1 MLLQAFPPG
10 QLVNWMVPKAVPSSH
25 NLLKFPISS
34 HFHTSQHTFCITL
47 PSTWARKQRSLE
59 VNGLSILILSLY
71 ILYLSLF
78 TLHYLPSTS
87 QNQAMA
93 LFVFTGNPSVTWSR
107 KSLGMES
114 SRLLSELQTYWL
126 VAFCWTNCFI
136 SSNLCFSIW
145 DREGDA
151 VWWAN
156 SRHSKHDSP
165 SKLFQGLFTLDYL
178 LFLGH
183 VPSLSSLAS
192 SSVNKQISHLE
203 TTNKFLSGALLLLV
217 FLL

>member
-1 MLLQAFPPG
+1 MSKKTEVIRG
-10 QLVNWMVPKAVPSSH
+10 E
-25 NLLKFPISS
+25 
-34 HFHTSQHTFCITL
+34 
-47 PSTWARKQRSLE
+47 RSLHPHPFT
-59 VNGLSILILSLY
+59 LHY

-78 TLHYLPSTS
+78 TLNYLPSTS

-93 LFVFTGNPSVTWSR
+93 LFLFTGNPSSVTWSW

-114 SRLLSELQTYWL
+114 SRLLFELQTYWL

-136 SSNLCFSIW
+136 SLNLCFSIW

-156 SRHSKHDSP
+156 SRHSEHDSP
-165 SKLFQGLFTLDYL
+165 SKVFQGLFSLDYL

-192 SSVNKQISHLE
+192 SSVNKQISHFE
-203 TTNKFLSGALLLLV
+203 TTNKFLSGAFPLLV